1 MCVLT
6 QHIDDICSRGKLPIV
21 VGGNHYYI
29 QSLIWD
35 SLLAVPTTTPE
46 EDSLDDLS
54 TEKLYARLQE
64 VDPDNTQHPNQRKRI
79 LADLRLFAQTGVPPS
94 QLRRQQNA
102 QRNPQEQLD
111 NVVVWLS
118 CGEET
123 LRKRLDARV
132 DSMVKHGLLEENAQF
147 VKRFIDGSDLQRG
160 VWQAIGL
167 KEFLPLFVAENG
179 GFNGRE
185 TLDAAG
191 RCDGKLRRR
200 RSGAGGV
207 AASED
212 GHSAVCETVELSVAN
227 DWQTD
232 HVDSEPT
239 AGTRPALDS
248 GGHEPAGVLGPDR
261 VLAGGQRGGSSAGR
275 DLAYCGSEQRVLG
288 PTVR

>member
-1 MCVLT
+1 M
-6 QHIDDICSRGKLPIV
+6 
-21 VGGNHYYI
+21 
-29 QSLIWD
+29 
-35 SLLAVPTTTPE
+35 LAVPTTTPE
-46 EDSLDDLS
+46 EDSLDELT

-167 KEFLPLFVAENG
+167 KEFLPLFLSENG
-179 GFNGRE
+179 NYNGRE
-185 TLDAAG
+185 TLDETG
-191 RCDGKLRRR
+191 RYDGMMRRR
-200 RSGAGGV
+200 RSRADGV
-207 AASED
+207 ATGED
-212 GHSAVCETVELSVAN
+212 RHCAVRKAVIVSGMT
-227 DWQTD
+227 DRQTN

-239 AGTRPALDS
+239 AGTRAALDS
-248 GGHEPAGVLGPDR
+248 GGHEPAGVLGPNGA
-261 VLAGGQRGGSSAGR
+261 LARGQRGGPSA
-275 DLAYCGSEQRVLG
+275 
-288 PTVR
+288 

>member
-21 VGGNHYYI
+21 VGGTHYYI

-46 EDSLDDLS
+46 ADSLDDLS

-64 VDPDNTQHPNQRKRI
+64 VDPDNMQHPNQRKRI
-79 LADLRLFAQTGVPPS
+79 LADLRLFAKTGVPPS

-123 LRKRLDARV
+123 LRKRLDTRV
-132 DSMVKHGLLEENAQF
+132 DSMVKHGLLEENVQF

-167 KEFLPLFVAENG
+167 KEFLPLFIAENG
-179 GFNGRE
+179 SVNGRE
-185 TLDAAG
+185 TLDIAG
-191 RCDGKLRRR
+191 RCDGKLKRR

-207 AASED
+207 AAGE
-212 GHSAVCETVELSVAN
+212 N
-227 DWQTD
+227 
-232 HVDSEPT
+232 
-239 AGTRPALDS
+239 
-248 GGHEPAGVLGPDR
+248 
-261 VLAGGQRGGSSAGR
+261 
-275 DLAYCGSEQRVLG
+275 
-288 PTVR
+288 